1 MEYIVRVKYMRGG
14 KMIALEVFKQLSN
27 ETRLRLVAL
36 LLNHE
41 LCVCEL
47 EEILNIRQA
56 NISKHL
62 IKLKEVGMVDVRR
75 EKQRGFYFLTEAFY
89 KQEDLVSF
97 IKEMIIK
104 EAVLTKDYQ
113 AFIEHEETKDQNIYI
128 CNMDKRVA

>member
-1 MEYIVRVKYMRGG
+1 
-14 KMIALEVFKQLSN
+14 MIALEVFKQLSN